1 MSMRARRPGPKAEIG
16 QTQEQVRENY
26 LRLCEKYG
34 WKKPG
39 RWAARPMAKGK
50 VKG

>member
-1 MSMRARRPGPKAEIG
+1 MATKKKLEQRSEMGKIQSDVRA
-16 QTQEQVRENY
+16 NY

-39 RWAARPMAKGK
+39 KWAPRKMKEATS
-50 VKG
+50 